1 MTIAGP
7 VTPFKTL
14 KELSKNKSQEFL
26 ESENIYPELEYTNAL
41 KELKFLRNQVS
52 NIKGK
57 EEEVNQEI
65 KKLEEYNQKMEILEL
80 NISNLKVKVG
90 EYSLLVKEWEDYHK
104 AYVLT
109 FAVLVGTL
117 ALLFFYFK

>member
-14 KELSKNKSQEFL
+14 KELSSKSHEFL
-26 ESENIYPELEYTNAL
+26 AGENIYPELEYTNAL
-41 KELKFLRNQVS
+41 KELKLLRNQVS
-52 NIKGK
+52 DIKGK

-65 KKLEEYNQKMEILEL
+65 KKIQEYNQKMEILEL

-109 FAVLVGTL
+109 FAVVVGAL
-117 ALLFFYFK
+117 AILFFYFK